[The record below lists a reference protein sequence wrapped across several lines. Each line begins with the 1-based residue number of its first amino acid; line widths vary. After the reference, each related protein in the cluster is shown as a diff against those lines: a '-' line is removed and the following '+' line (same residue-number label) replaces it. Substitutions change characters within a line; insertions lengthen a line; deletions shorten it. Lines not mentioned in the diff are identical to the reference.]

1 MVVIL
6 GGGISGLAAGYKLRE
21 ANILNTVFESRNS
34 LGGLLD
40 NFEISGFRF
49 DQAIHLS
56 FADDEESRAIFDQA
70 PYFTHKPESLCFE
83 TDTWLRHPIQNNLY
97 PLPVDQKVDLIQG
110 FVNRPDISVNNYE
123 DWLRYQYG
131 DRFAERYP
139 LKYTKK
145 YWGVEAKELGLDW
158 IGNRMHRATLTQVL
172 EGAFTDNVPNY
183 YYAKE
188 MRYPKAGGYKRFLD
202 PLIQDLDLEL
212 NKRCVAVDVKSKTI
226 TFESGDRVE
235 FDQLISTIPLPEL
248 MQCTSDTPDY
258 VKSASE
264 RLQWTKVIIVS
275 IGLNKPSSLSEI
287 WTYIYDEDV
296 LASRVYA
303 PNLKSPDNCPNG
315 CSSLQF
321 EIYVSSR
328 TEELPSTEICLENSI
343 RAMEKMK
350 IARRDEIAVTDVRT
364 LQYGNVTFYSNM
376 ESDRKLVTDWLDEN
390 NIHLAGRFG
399 CWDYLWSHQAMLSGF
414 EAANVVVKKTAT
426 Q

>member
-6 GGGISGLAAGYKLRE
+6 GGGIAGLAAGYKLLE
-21 ANILNTVFESRNS
+21 AHIPNTVYESRNS
-34 LGGLLD
+34 VGGLLD

-56 FADDEESRAIFDQA
+56 FADDEESRSIFDQTSFFA
-70 PYFTHKPESLCFE
+70 HKPESLCFE
-83 TDTWLRHPIQNNLY
+83 TGTWLRHPIQNNLY
-97 PLPVDQKVDLIQG
+97 PLPVDQKVDLIEG

-145 YWGVEAKELGLDW
+145 YWGVEARELGLDW
-158 IGNRMHRATLTQVL
+158 IGNRMHRATLAQVL
-172 EGAFTDNVPNY
+172 EGAFSDSVPNY

-188 MRYPKAGGYKRFLD
+188 MRYPKFGGYKRFLD

-212 NKRCVAVDVKSKTI
+212 NKRCVEVDLSSKVI
-226 TFESGDRVE
+226 MFESADSVE
-235 FDQLISTIPLPEL
+235 YDHLISTIPLPEL
-248 MQCTSDTPDY
+248 LKCVSDAPDY
-258 VKSASE
+258 VKSACE
-264 RLQWTKVIIVS
+264 RLQWTSVIIVS
-275 IGLNKPSSLSEI
+275 IGLNKPTSLREI

-303 PNLKSPDNCPNG
+303 PNLKSPDNCPTG

-321 EIYVSSR
+321 EIYVSSKV
-328 TEELPSTEICLENSI
+328 EVSPSATQCLENSI
-343 RAMEKMK
+343 RAMEKME
-350 IARRDEIAVTDVRT
+350 IAIRDEIVVTDVRT

-376 ESDRKLVTDWLDEN
+376 ENDRKIVTDWLVEN
-390 NIHLAGRFG
+390 NIKLAGRFG

-414 EAANVVVKKTAT
+414 EAANAVVKKVTD
-426 Q
+426 